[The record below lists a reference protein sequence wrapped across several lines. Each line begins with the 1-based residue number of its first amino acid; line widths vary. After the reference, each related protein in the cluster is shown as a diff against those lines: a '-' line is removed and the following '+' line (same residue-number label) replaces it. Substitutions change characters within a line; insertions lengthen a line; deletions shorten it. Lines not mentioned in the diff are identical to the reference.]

1 MNSLFASQQRQGES
15 DRDQIDFSLNHH
27 AIVAPDVPGVFT
39 LELTTACN
47 NFCSGCANTQLARE
61 KGNRKDSLVFMKDWK
76 IVIDKIAPFA
86 KIIRLS
92 GGEPT
97 LHPDFFEIVNYIDN
111 LNIPH
116 ALFSTGIWNNFISNK
131 LFTLYKKCNAFVGML
146 VSLHG
151 SNSFIHNTFVEN
163 TERTFKITC
172 QNIQL
177 ASGAGFEI
185 FTNTVITNY
194 NYNEIYKIIQ
204 LSNLLGSKY
213 SIFNRFLGND
223 HPIEPTSDQLRSAI
237 IQIDELRML
246 GHKCRFGNN
255 IPPCF
260 VTNSSEGA
268 KAGYTLCHIDP
279 RGFVRPDNLIDLNF
293 GNVYHKSLQD
303 IWKSPVALMYR
314 SSFPK
319 TCLTCA
325 AFSDCKAGAKS
336 VTLQYGLQQDKL
348 MCQPLDRIVIDGDDV
363 DKKNIRYLAL
373 TSD

>member
-1 MNSLFASQQRQGES
+1 MNILNACQQEQGES
-15 DRDQIDFSLNHH
+15 HRDQIDFSLNHY
-27 AIVAPDVPGVFT
+27 AITAPDVPGVFT

-61 KGNRKDSLVFMKDWK
+61 KGNRKHSLVFMKDWK
-76 IVIDKIAPFA
+76 TVVNKIAPFA

-97 LHPDFFEIVNYIDN
+97 LHPEYFEIVDYIDK

-116 ALFSTGIWNNFISNK
+116 ALFSTGIWNDFTSKK
-131 LFTLYKKCNAFVGML
+131 LIDLYKSCNSFIGML
-146 VSLHG
+146 ISLHG
-151 SNSFIHNTFVEN
+151 SNSIIHNTFVEN
-163 TERTFKITC
+163 TERTFEITC
-172 QNIQL
+172 KNIQL
-177 ASGAGFEI
+177 ASEAGLDV
-185 FTNTVITNY
+185 FTNSVITKY
-194 NYNEIYKIIQ
+194 NYNEIPKIIQ
-204 LSNLLGSKY
+204 LANVLGSKY

-223 HPIEPTSDQLRSAI
+223 HPIEPTNEQLRTAI
-237 IQIDELRML
+237 LKIDELRML

-260 VTNSSEGA
+260 VKNSSEGA

-293 GNVYHKSLQD
+293 GNIHHHSIQS
-303 IWKSPVALMYR
+303 IWKSPVALLYR

-319 TCLTCA
+319 TCLSCA
-325 AFSDCKAGAKS
+325 AFSSCKAGAKS

-348 MCQPLDRIVIDGDDV
+348 MHHPLDFIVIDGDDV